1 MLNTYISTA
10 SELANSF
17 YGIPFLVVSTLISL
31 AFIVLVLKP
40 LQMMA
45 AKSNAIRNV
54 RTNNHMFQLHFG
66 LPMALVLLFTLGMNV
81 LAFVNVI
88 QRITGLNIIP

>member
-1 MLNTYISTA
+1 MT
-10 SELANSF
+10 
-17 YGIPFLVVSTLISL
+17 
-31 AFIVLVLKP
+31 
-40 LQMMA
+40 

-66 LPMALVLLFTLGMNV
+66 LPMAIALLFTLGMNV